1 MGKEINKKKRGVYMN
16 PFDDFDL
23 DMVKITN
30 AKQGLRSCDDPL
42 NGSTSGSSVIQTFT
56 CHSACVCLTDI
67 TDCPSACNACSE
79 DPKCQTLEGRCE

>member
-1 MGKEINKKKRGVYMN
+1 MN

-30 AKQGLRSCDDPL
+30 AKRGLRSCD
-42 NGSTSGSSVIQTFT
+42 GSSGGPISSILCSDSCNT
-56 CHSACVCLTDI
+56 CSCPNTSAVTMCISQCK
-67 TDCPSACNACSE
+67 SCSE

>member
-1 MGKEINKKKRGVYMN
+1 MN

-42 NGSTSGSSVIQTFT
+42 NGSTSSIIATLSCTCGSCSCT
-56 CHSACVCLTDI
+56 CPTNVTA
-67 TDCPSACNACSE
+67 CPSACNPCSE